1 VLEVNGTE
9 LYHES
14 RGSGPPLLLIMG
26 ATGDAGH
33 FEPVAELLAGEFT
46 VVTYDRRGNGRRP
59 RPRGWAATS
68 PEEQADDAAALLE
81 ALGLAPAAVFG
92 TSLGG

>member
-1 VLEVNGTE
+1 
-9 LYHES
+9 
-14 RGSGPPLLLIMG
+14 LIMA

-33 FEPVAELLAGEFT
+33 FEQFAELLADEFT
-46 VVTYDRRGNGRRP
+46 VVTYDRRGNGRSP

-92 TSLGG
+92 TSLAGVIALCLVLRHSRVVSGAILH